1 MAIMG
6 RKSRVVKVESGPV
19 KRTPERLPWPR
30 KAPDDPKVELGV
42 NVVAKQTDIIKIV
55 HKYFRV
61 PDYPMEELMQE
72 IFLAIIHKNHTRSA
86 HDPRKS
92 SFGHYVYMVADHVCI
107 NIVHRKRRYE
117 KERESLDAPLH
128 DDDHKS
134 LLDSVESPEEE
145 PDPMD
150 WKLEEL
156 EFEAR
161 KLGMT
166 DTARYIHATRSG
178 ASPEVIREALSWGG
192 RKITT
197 KSIRD
202 IRMQIRDLVGTMQ
215 AV

>member
-1 MAIMG
+1 MAVTG
-6 RKSRVVKVESGPV
+6 RKSRVMKVDSSPAKKVAE
-19 KRTPERLPWPR
+19 KLPWPR
-30 KAPDDPKVELGV
+30 KSPDDQQVALGV
-42 NVVAKQTDIIKIV
+42 DVVAKQTDIVKIV

-61 PDYPMEELMQE
+61 PDYPMEELLQE

-128 DDDHKS
+128 DDDHKT
-134 LLDSVESPEEE
+134 LLDSVEATEEE
-145 PDPMD
+145 HDPME

-156 EFEAR
+156 EFSAR
-161 KLGMT
+161 KLGMV

-178 ASPEVIREALSWGG
+178 ASPEVIREALSWGD

-202 IRMQIRDLVGTMQ
+202 IRMQIRDLVGSMQ
-215 AV
+215 MS